1 MYERY
6 QARLTTFN
14 AVDFDDLIR
23 LPVQILEANEDIVMG
38 WRERIG
44 YLLVDECQDTNDA
57 QYRLLKMLA
66 GPRGNFTCVGDDDQ
80 SIYAWR
86 GANPENLQQM
96 ARDYPALKIIKL
108 EQNYRCS
115 NRVLRAANA
124 LIAHN
129 PHEHLKTLWS
139 DQADGERI
147 RVWECR
153 DSEHEAEKG
162 CCGDFRSLAPPSRC
176 RGAISAFC
184 SVEIFQSRPLEK
196 KRCSCCAC
204 RIT

>member
-80 SIYAWR
+80 VSTR
-86 GANPENLQQM
+86 GAAPIRKTCSRWR
-96 ARDYPALKIIKL
+96 AII
-108 EQNYRCS
+108 R
-115 NRVLRAANA
+115 R
-124 LIAHN
+124 
-129 PHEHLKTLWS
+129 
-139 DQADGERI
+139 
-147 RVWECR
+147 
-153 DSEHEAEKG
+153 
-162 CCGDFRSLAPPSRC
+162 
-176 RGAISAFC
+176 
-184 SVEIFQSRPLEK
+184 
-196 KRCSCCAC
+196 
-204 RIT
+204 